1 MHSAATKTQNE
12 GCELHCAFNKTKAV
26 SCTAPLTATGL
37 SRLVHGIIASLHFFF
52 FFFCVRQTARF
63 RVSLRGMPQSW
74 PCGGVHLPFPRVL
87 CEGPFRLATGY
98 TWTHTLFFIFFCV
111 RGLKLPRTLV
121 FLHEWNFTC
130 MTVFTPPFRQPYA
143 AFGGSML
150 GIFVF
155 L

>member
-1 MHSAATKTQNE
+1 MTLGNRIDSNGARPVRIHQAGAAPGSAPQR
-12 GCELHCAFNKTKAV
+12 
-26 SCTAPLTATGL
+26 SPPSATGGPFISSCGARGRERKATGRKN
-37 SRLVHGIIASLHFFF
+37 SRAKDNPTINIMHWNAEGVSNKKEELEHFLYENSIFFF
-52 FFFCVRQTARF
+52 F
-63 RVSLRGMPQSW
+63 
-74 PCGGVHLPFPRVL
+74 
-87 CEGPFRLATGY
+87 
-98 TWTHTLFFIFFCV
+98 FFCV